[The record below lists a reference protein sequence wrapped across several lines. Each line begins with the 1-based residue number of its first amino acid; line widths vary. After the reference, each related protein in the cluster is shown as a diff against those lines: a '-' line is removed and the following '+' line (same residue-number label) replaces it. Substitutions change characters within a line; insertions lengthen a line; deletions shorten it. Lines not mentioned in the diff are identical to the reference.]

1 MINRSPGTALYYLIK
16 EKLLELIKNETYQ
29 IGSQLPTESELCR
42 MFDVSRTTIRLALQQ
57 LELDGKIH
65 RVQGK
70 GTFVSKPKINEALSQ
85 SMKSFS
91 EQMKDAGLVSFSK
104 VLAFEVIPAYYS
116 LAQALE
122 IDEEDPVIKLV
133 RLRHGGTEPLQHST
147 SFIPWKVAPGLKRE
161 DCSGSLFQLLRG
173 KFEIEIHRSVESIE
187 PILTNEAMSELL
199 NIPAGSPSFLL
210 ESITYSAKELPIEF
224 SSSVVRGDRS
234 KFVMERYYN
243 YL

>member
-57 LELDGKIH
+57 LEIDGKIH

-85 SMKSFS
+85 NMKSFS

-116 LAQALE
+116 LAQTLE
-122 IDEEDPVIKLV
+122 IEEEDPVIKLV
-133 RLRHGGTEPLQHST
+133 RLRHGGSEPLQHST
-147 SFIPWKVAPGLKRE
+147 SFILGRLHQV
-161 DCSGSLFQLLRG
+161 
-173 KFEIEIHRSVESIE
+173 
-187 PILTNEAMSELL
+187 
-199 NIPAGSPSFLL
+199 
-210 ESITYSAKELPIEF
+210 
-224 SSSVVRGDRS
+224 
-234 KFVMERYYN
+234 
-243 YL
+243 